1 MKKKFIVFFIMLV
14 VLIFS
19 YKDKAIIDNSEFL
32 DNEVTSEDNVSKNNI
47 VENSID
53 EKNDSNNRDST
64 IYVSTIINNEK
75 TELSLEDYI
84 VGVVSCEMPASFD
97 IEALKAMS
105 VAARTYALYKRNKN
119 KTLKT
124 TTDDQCYI
132 DINTMKN
139 KWKNNFDKY
148 YDKISNAVNDTKGEY
163 MTYNDKAIIAF
174 YFSISN
180 GKTENVENVFSQKLD
195 YLVSVDSSWDK
206 KNSSNEKDIKMKVS
220 DFLKKL
226 SINDK
231 KINDIK
237 IDRSSTNRINN
248 IKINGKSYKGT
259 KFRSLLNLKSTD
271 IEIKYDNDYVYIHTV
286 GYGHGVGMSQYG
298 ANYMA
303 QDGYKY
309 EDILKHYYTGIK
321 ITNKL

>member
-1 MKKKFIVFFIMLV
+1 MKKKFIVFFIMFV
-14 VLIFS
+14 ILIYS
-19 YKDKAIIDNSEFL
+19 YKDKVI
-32 DNEVTSEDNVSKNNI
+32 VGDNVFENDIVDKDNVNDSKNSKDN
-47 VENSID
+47 
-53 EKNDSNNRDST
+53 T
-64 IYVSTIINNEK
+64 IYVSALVNNKK
-75 TELSLEDYI
+75 TDLSLEDYI

-105 VAARTYALYKRNKN
+105 VAARTYALYKSERN

-132 DINTMKN
+132 DESAMKE

-148 YDKISNAVNDTKGEY
+148 YNKINNAVNDTKGEY
-163 MTYNDKAIIAF
+163 MTYKDKTIIAF

-206 KNSSNEKDIKMKVS
+206 RNNSNEKDIKMKVS

-226 SINDK
+226 NINDNK
-231 KINDIK
+231 
-237 IDRSSTNRINN
+237 INN
-248 IKINGKSYKGT
+248 IKINNKNYKGT

-309 EDILKHYYTGIK
+309 DDILKHYYKGVK
-321 ITNKL
+321 IVNKI

>member
-1 MKKKFIVFFIMLV
+1 MKKKFIVFFIIFV
-14 VLIFS
+14 ILIYS
-19 YKDKAIIDNSEFL
+19 YKDKVI
-32 DNEVTSEDNVSKNNI
+32 VGDNVFENDIVDKDNVKDSKNSKDN
-47 VENSID
+47 
-53 EKNDSNNRDST
+53 T
-64 IYVSTIINNEK
+64 IYVSALVNNKK
-75 TELSLEDYI
+75 TDLSLEDYI

-105 VAARTYALYKRNKN
+105 VAARTYALYKSERN

-132 DINTMKN
+132 DESAMKE

-148 YDKISNAVNDTKGEY
+148 YNKINNAVNDTKGEY
-163 MTYNDKAIIAF
+163 MTYNDKTIIAF

-206 KNSSNEKDIKMKVS
+206 RNNSNEKNIKMKVS

-226 SINDK
+226 NINDN
-231 KINDIK
+231 KINNIK
-237 IDRSSTNRINN
+237 IDRSNTNRINN
-248 IKINGKSYKGT
+248 IKINNKNYKGT

-309 EDILKHYYTGIK
+309 DDILKHYYKGVK
-321 ITNKL
+321 IVNKI

>member
-1 MKKKFIVFFIMLV
+1 MKKKFIVFFIMFV
-14 VLIFS
+14 ILIYS
-19 YKDKAIIDNSEFL
+19 YKDKVI
-32 DNEVTSEDNVSKNNI
+32 VGDNVFENDIVDKDNVNDSKNSKDN
-47 VENSID
+47 
-53 EKNDSNNRDST
+53 T
-64 IYVSTIINNEK
+64 IYVSALVNNKK
-75 TELSLEDYI
+75 TDLSLEDYI

-105 VAARTYALYKRNKN
+105 VAARTYALYKSKRN

-132 DINTMKN
+132 DESAMKE

-148 YDKISNAVNDTKGEY
+148 YNKINNAVNDTKGEY
-163 MTYNDKAIIAF
+163 MTYNDKTIIAF

-206 KNSSNEKDIKMKVS
+206 RNNSNEKDIKMKVS

-226 SINDK
+226 NINDN
-231 KINDIK
+231 KINNIK
-237 IDRSSTNRINN
+237 IDRSNTNRINN
-248 IKINGKSYKGT
+248 IKINNKNYKGT

-309 EDILKHYYTGIK
+309 DDILKHYYKGVK
-321 ITNKL
+321 IVNKI

>member
-1 MKKKFIVFFIMLV
+1 MKKKFIVFFIMFV
-14 VLIFS
+14 ILIYS
-19 YKDKAIIDNSEFL
+19 YKDKVI
-32 DNEVTSEDNVSKNNI
+32 VGDNVFENDIVDKDNVNDSKNSKDN
-47 VENSID
+47 
-53 EKNDSNNRDST
+53 T
-64 IYVSTIINNEK
+64 IYVSALVNNKK
-75 TELSLEDYI
+75 TDLSLEDYI

-105 VAARTYALYKRNKN
+105 VAARTYALYKSERN

-132 DINTMKN
+132 DESAMKE
-139 KWKNNFDKY
+139 KWKNNFNKY
-148 YDKISNAVNDTKGEY
+148 YNKINNAVNDTKGEY
-163 MTYNDKAIIAF
+163 MTYKDKTIIAF

-206 KNSSNEKDIKMKVS
+206 RNNSNEKNIKMKVS

-226 SINDK
+226 NINDN
-231 KINDIK
+231 KINNIK
-237 IDRSSTNRINN
+237 IDRSNTNRINN
-248 IKINGKSYKGT
+248 IKINNKNYKGT

-309 EDILKHYYTGIK
+309 DDILKHYYKGVK
-321 ITNKL
+321 IMNKI

>member
-1 MKKKFIVFFIMLV
+1 MKKKFIVFFIMFV
-14 VLIFS
+14 ILIYS
-19 YKDKAIIDNSEFL
+19 YKDKVI
-32 DNEVTSEDNVSKNNI
+32 VGDNVFENDIVDKDNVKDSKNSKDN
-47 VENSID
+47 
-53 EKNDSNNRDST
+53 T
-64 IYVSTIINNEK
+64 IYVSALVNNKK
-75 TELSLEDYI
+75 TDLSLEDYI

-105 VAARTYALYKRNKN
+105 VAARTYALYKNERN

-132 DINTMKN
+132 DESAMKE

-148 YDKISNAVNDTKGEY
+148 YNKINNAVNDTKGEY
-163 MTYNDKAIIAF
+163 MTYNDKTIIAF

-206 KNSSNEKDIKMKVS
+206 RNNSNEKDIKMKVS

-226 SINDK
+226 NINDN
-231 KINDIK
+231 KIKNIK
-237 IDRSSTNRINN
+237 IDRSNTNRINN
-248 IKINGKSYKGT
+248 IKINNKNYKGT

-309 EDILKHYYTGIK
+309 DDILKHYYKGVK
-321 ITNKL
+321 IVNKI

>member
-1 MKKKFIVFFIMLV
+1 MKKKFIVFFIMFV
-14 VLIFS
+14 ILIYS
-19 YKDKAIIDNSEFL
+19 YKDKVIVS
-32 DNEVTSEDNVSKNNI
+32 DNVFENDIVDKDNVNDSKNSKDN
-47 VENSID
+47 
-53 EKNDSNNRDST
+53 T
-64 IYVSTIINNEK
+64 IYVSALVNNKK
-75 TELSLEDYI
+75 TDLSLEDYI

-105 VAARTYALYKRNKN
+105 VAARTYALYKSERNKI
-119 KTLKT
+119 LKT

-132 DINTMKN
+132 DESAMKE

-148 YDKISNAVNDTKGEY
+148 YNKINNAVNDTKGEY
-163 MTYNDKAIIAF
+163 MTYNDKTIIAF

-206 KNSSNEKDIKMKVS
+206 RNNSNEKDIKMKVS

-226 SINDK
+226 NINDN
-231 KINDIK
+231 KIKNIK
-237 IDRSSTNRINN
+237 IDRSNTNRINN
-248 IKINGKSYKGT
+248 IKINNKNYKGT

-309 EDILKHYYTGIK
+309 DDILKHYYKGVK
-321 ITNKL
+321 IVNKI

>member
-1 MKKKFIVFFIMLV
+1 MKKKFIVFFIMFV
-14 VLIFS
+14 ILIYS
-19 YKDKAIIDNSEFL
+19 YKDKVI
-32 DNEVTSEDNVSKNNI
+32 VGDNVFENDIVDKDNVKDSKNSKDN
-47 VENSID
+47 
-53 EKNDSNNRDST
+53 T
-64 IYVSTIINNEK
+64 IYVSALVNNKK
-75 TELSLEDYI
+75 TDLSLEDYI

-105 VAARTYALYKRNKN
+105 VAARTYALYKSERN

-132 DINTMKN
+132 DKSAMKE

-148 YDKISNAVNDTKGEY
+148 YNKINNAVNDTKGEY
-163 MTYNDKAIIAF
+163 MTYNDKTIIAF

-206 KNSSNEKDIKMKVS
+206 RNNNNEKNIKMKVS

-226 SINDK
+226 NINDN
-231 KINDIK
+231 KINNIK
-237 IDRSSTNRINN
+237 IDRSNTNRINN
-248 IKINGKSYKGT
+248 IKINNKNYKGT

-309 EDILKHYYTGIK
+309 DDILKHYYKGVK
-321 ITNKL
+321 IVNKI

>member
-1 MKKKFIVFFIMLV
+1 MKKKFIVFFIMFV
-14 VLIFS
+14 ILIYS
-19 YKDKAIIDNSEFL
+19 YKDKVI
-32 DNEVTSEDNVSKNNI
+32 VGDNVFENDIVDKDNVKDSKNSKDN
-47 VENSID
+47 
-53 EKNDSNNRDST
+53 T
-64 IYVSTIINNEK
+64 IYVSALVNNKK
-75 TELSLEDYI
+75 TDLSLEDYI

-105 VAARTYALYKRNKN
+105 VAARTYALYKNERN

-132 DINTMKN
+132 DESAMKE

-148 YDKISNAVNDTKGEY
+148 YNKINNAVNDTKGEY
-163 MTYNDKAIIAF
+163 MTYNDKTIIAF

-206 KNSSNEKDIKMKVS
+206 RNNSNEKDIKMKVS

-226 SINDK
+226 NINDN
-231 KINDIK
+231 KINNIK
-237 IDRSSTNRINN
+237 IDRSNTNRINN
-248 IKINGKSYKGT
+248 IKINNKNYKGT

-309 EDILKHYYTGIK
+309 DDILKHYYKGVK
-321 ITNKL
+321 IVNKI

>member
-1 MKKKFIVFFIMLV
+1 MKKKFIVFFIMFV
-14 VLIFS
+14 ILIYS
-19 YKDKAIIDNSEFL
+19 YKDKVI
-32 DNEVTSEDNVSKNNI
+32 VGDNVFENDIVDKDNVKDSKNSKDN
-47 VENSID
+47 
-53 EKNDSNNRDST
+53 T
-64 IYVSTIINNEK
+64 IYVSALVNNKK
-75 TELSLEDYI
+75 TDLSLEDYI

-105 VAARTYALYKRNKN
+105 VAARTYALYKSERN

-132 DINTMKN
+132 DKSAMKE

-148 YDKISNAVNDTKGEY
+148 YNKINNAVNDTKGEY
-163 MTYNDKAIIAF
+163 MTYNDKTIIAF

-206 KNSSNEKDIKMKVS
+206 RNNSNEKNIKMKVS

-226 SINDK
+226 NINDN
-231 KINDIK
+231 KINNIK
-237 IDRSSTNRINN
+237 IDRSNTNRINN
-248 IKINGKSYKGT
+248 IKINNKNYKGT

-309 EDILKHYYTGIK
+309 DDILKHYYKGVK
-321 ITNKL
+321 IVNKI

>member
-32 DNEVTSEDNVSKNNI
+32 DNEATSEDNVSKNNI
-47 VENSID
+47 VENSIG
-53 EKNDSNNRDST
+53 EKNDSNNRDT

-119 KTLKT
+119 RTLKT

-220 DFLKKL
+220 DFFKKL
-226 SINDK
+226 SINDE

>member
-1 MKKKFIVFFIMLV
+1 MKKKFIVFFIMFV
-14 VLIFS
+14 ILIYS
-19 YKDKAIIDNSEFL
+19 YKDKVI
-32 DNEVTSEDNVSKNNI
+32 VGDNVFENDIVDKDNVKDSKNSKDN
-47 VENSID
+47 
-53 EKNDSNNRDST
+53 T
-64 IYVSTIINNEK
+64 IYVSALVNNKK
-75 TELSLEDYI
+75 TDLSLEDYI

-105 VAARTYALYKRNKN
+105 VAARTYALYKSERN

-132 DINTMKN
+132 DEIAMKE

-148 YDKISNAVNDTKGEY
+148 YNKINNAVNDTKGEY
-163 MTYNDKAIIAF
+163 MTYNDKTIIAF

-206 KNSSNEKDIKMKVS
+206 RNNSNEKNIKMKVS

-226 SINDK
+226 NINDN
-231 KINDIK
+231 KINNIK
-237 IDRSSTNRINN
+237 IDRSNTNRINN
-248 IKINGKSYKGT
+248 IKINNKNYKGT

-309 EDILKHYYTGIK
+309 DDILKHYYKGVK
-321 ITNKL
+321 IVNKI

>member
-47 VENSID
+47 VENSIG
-53 EKNDSNNRDST
+53 EKNDSNNRDT

-84 VGVVSCEMPASFD
+84 IGVVSCEMPASFD

-220 DFLKKL
+220 DFFKKL
-226 SINDK
+226 SINDE

-309 EDILKHYYTGIK
+309 EEILKHYYTGIK

>member
-1 MKKKFIVFFIMLV
+1 MKKKFIVFFIMFV
-14 VLIFS
+14 ILIYS
-19 YKDKAIIDNSEFL
+19 YKDKVI
-32 DNEVTSEDNVSKNNI
+32 VGDNVFENDIVDKDNVKDSKNSKDN
-47 VENSID
+47 
-53 EKNDSNNRDST
+53 T
-64 IYVSTIINNEK
+64 IYVSALVNNKK
-75 TELSLEDYI
+75 TDLSLEDYI

-105 VAARTYALYKRNKN
+105 VAARTYALYKSERN

-132 DINTMKN
+132 DESAMKE

-148 YDKISNAVNDTKGEY
+148 YNKINNAVNDTKGEY
-163 MTYNDKAIIAF
+163 MTYNDKTIIAF

-206 KNSSNEKDIKMKVS
+206 RNNSNEKDIKMKVS

-226 SINDK
+226 NINDN
-231 KINDIK
+231 KINNIK
-237 IDRSSTNRINN
+237 IDRSNTNRINN
-248 IKINGKSYKGT
+248 IKINNKNYKGT

-309 EDILKHYYTGIK
+309 DDILKHYYKGVK
-321 ITNKL
+321 IVNKI

>member
-1 MKKKFIVFFIMLV
+1 MKKKFIVFFIMFV
-14 VLIFS
+14 ILIYS
-19 YKDKAIIDNSEFL
+19 YKDKITIDDSDLSE
-32 DNEVTSEDNVSKNNI
+32 NNI
-47 VENSID
+47 VDKSNA
-53 EKNDSNNRDST
+53 NDKDKAKDNT
-64 IYVSTIINNEK
+64 IYVSALVNNK
-75 TELSLEDYI
+75 KADLSLEDYI
-84 VGVVSCEMPASFD
+84 VGVVSCEMPASFN

-105 VAARTYALYKRNKN
+105 VAARTYALYKSERN

-132 DINTMKN
+132 DESAMKE

-148 YDKISNAVNDTKGEY
+148 YNKINNAVNDTKGEY
-163 MTYNDKAIIAF
+163 MIYNDKTIIAF

-206 KNSSNEKDIKMKVS
+206 RNNNNEKDVKMKVS

-226 SINDK
+226 NISDER
-231 KINDIK
+231 INDIK
-237 IDRSSTNRINN
+237 IDRSNTNRINN
-248 IKINGKSYKGT
+248 IKINNKNYKGT

-271 IEIKYDNDYVYIHTV
+271 IEIKYDNDYVYLHTV

-309 EDILKHYYTGIK
+309 EDILKHYYKDVK
-321 ITNKL
+321 IVNKI

>member
-1 MKKKFIVFFIMLV
+1 MFVI
-14 VLIFS
+14 LIYS
-19 YKDKAIIDNSEFL
+19 YKDKVI
-32 DNEVTSEDNVSKNNI
+32 VGDNVFENDIVDKDNVKDSKNSKDN
-47 VENSID
+47 
-53 EKNDSNNRDST
+53 T
-64 IYVSTIINNEK
+64 IYVSALVNNKK
-75 TELSLEDYI
+75 TDLSLEDYI

-105 VAARTYALYKRNKN
+105 VAARTYALYKNERN

-132 DINTMKN
+132 DESAMKE

-148 YDKISNAVNDTKGEY
+148 YNKINNAVNDTKGEY
-163 MTYNDKAIIAF
+163 MTYNDKTIIAF

-206 KNSSNEKDIKMKVS
+206 RNNSNEKDIKMKVS

-226 SINDK
+226 NINDN
-231 KINDIK
+231 KINNIK
-237 IDRSSTNRINN
+237 IDRSNTNRINN
-248 IKINGKSYKGT
+248 IKINNKNYKGT

-309 EDILKHYYTGIK
+309 DDILKHYYKGVK
-321 ITNKL
+321 IVNKI

>member
-1 MKKKFIVFFIMLV
+1 MKKKFIVFFIMFV
-14 VLIFS
+14 ILIYS
-19 YKDKAIIDNSEFL
+19 YKDKVI
-32 DNEVTSEDNVSKNNI
+32 VGDNVFENDIVDKDNVNDSKNSKDN
-47 VENSID
+47 
-53 EKNDSNNRDST
+53 T
-64 IYVSTIINNEK
+64 IYVSALVNNKK
-75 TELSLEDYI
+75 TDLSLEDYI

-105 VAARTYALYKRNKN
+105 VAARTYALYKSERN

-132 DINTMKN
+132 DESAMKE

-148 YDKISNAVNDTKGEY
+148 YNKINNAVNDTKGEY
-163 MTYNDKAIIAF
+163 MTYNDKTIIAF

-206 KNSSNEKDIKMKVS
+206 RNNSNEKDIKMKVS

-226 SINDK
+226 NINDN
-231 KINDIK
+231 KINNIK
-237 IDRSSTNRINN
+237 IDRSNTNRINN
-248 IKINGKSYKGT
+248 ITINNKNYKGT

-309 EDILKHYYTGIK
+309 DDILKHYYKGVK
-321 ITNKL
+321 IVNKI

>member
-1 MKKKFIVFFIMLV
+1 MKKKFIVFFIMFV
-14 VLIFS
+14 ILIYS
-19 YKDKAIIDNSEFL
+19 YKDKVI
-32 DNEVTSEDNVSKNNI
+32 VGDNVFENDIVDKDNVKDSKNSKDN
-47 VENSID
+47 
-53 EKNDSNNRDST
+53 T
-64 IYVSTIINNEK
+64 IYVSALVNNKK
-75 TELSLEDYI
+75 TDLSLEDYI

-105 VAARTYALYKRNKN
+105 VAARTYALYKSERN

-132 DINTMKN
+132 DESAMKE

-148 YDKISNAVNDTKGEY
+148 YNKINNAVNDTKGEY
-163 MTYNDKAIIAF
+163 MTYKDKTIIAF

-206 KNSSNEKDIKMKVS
+206 RNNSNEKNIKMKVS

-226 SINDK
+226 NINDN
-231 KINDIK
+231 KINNIK
-237 IDRSSTNRINN
+237 IDRSNTNRINN
-248 IKINGKSYKGT
+248 IKINNKNYKGT

-309 EDILKHYYTGIK
+309 DDILKHYYKGVK
-321 ITNKL
+321 IVNKI

>member
-1 MKKKFIVFFIMLV
+1 MKKKFIVFFIMFV
-14 VLIFS
+14 ILIYS
-19 YKDKAIIDNSEFL
+19 YKDKVI
-32 DNEVTSEDNVSKNNI
+32 VGDNVFENDIVDKNNVNDSKN
-47 VENSID
+47 S
-53 EKNDSNNRDST
+53 NDNT
-64 IYVSTIINNEK
+64 IYVSALVNNKK
-75 TELSLEDYI
+75 TDLSLEDYI

-105 VAARTYALYKRNKN
+105 VAARTYALYKSERN

-132 DINTMKN
+132 DESAMKE

-148 YDKISNAVNDTKGEY
+148 YNKINNAVNDTKGEY
-163 MTYNDKAIIAF
+163 MTYNDKTIIAF

-206 KNSSNEKDIKMKVS
+206 RNNSNEKNIKMKVS

-226 SINDK
+226 NINDK
-231 KINDIK
+231 RINNIK
-237 IDRSSTNRINN
+237 IDRSNTNRINN
-248 IKINGKSYKGT
+248 IKINNKNYKGT

-309 EDILKHYYTGIK
+309 DDILKHYYKGVK
-321 ITNKL
+321 IVNKI

>member
-1 MKKKFIVFFIMLV
+1 MKKKFIVFFIMFV
-14 VLIFS
+14 ILIYS
-19 YKDKAIIDNSEFL
+19 YKDKVI
-32 DNEVTSEDNVSKNNI
+32 VGDNVFENDIVDKDNVKDSKNSKDN
-47 VENSID
+47 
-53 EKNDSNNRDST
+53 T
-64 IYVSTIINNEK
+64 IYVSALVNNKK
-75 TELSLEDYI
+75 TDLSLEDYI

-105 VAARTYALYKRNKN
+105 VAARTYALYKSERN

-132 DINTMKN
+132 DKSAMKE

-148 YDKISNAVNDTKGEY
+148 YNKINNAVNDTKGEY
-163 MTYNDKAIIAF
+163 MTYNDKTIIAF

-206 KNSSNEKDIKMKVS
+206 RNNSNEKDIKMKVS

-226 SINDK
+226 NINDN
-231 KINDIK
+231 KINNIK
-237 IDRSSTNRINN
+237 IDRSNTNRINN
-248 IKINGKSYKGT
+248 IKINNKNYKGT

-309 EDILKHYYTGIK
+309 DDILKHYYKGVK
-321 ITNKL
+321 IVNKI

>member
-1 MKKKFIVFFIMLV
+1 MKKKFIVFFIMFV
-14 VLIFS
+14 ILIYS
-19 YKDKAIIDNSEFL
+19 YKDKVI
-32 DNEVTSEDNVSKNNI
+32 VGDNVFENDIVDKDNVKDSKNSKDN
-47 VENSID
+47 
-53 EKNDSNNRDST
+53 T
-64 IYVSTIINNEK
+64 IYVSALVNNKK
-75 TELSLEDYI
+75 TDLSLEDYI

-105 VAARTYALYKRNKN
+105 VAARTYALYKSERN

-132 DINTMKN
+132 DESAMKE

-148 YDKISNAVNDTKGEY
+148 YNKINNAVNDTKGEY
-163 MTYNDKAIIAF
+163 MTYNDKTIIAF

-206 KNSSNEKDIKMKVS
+206 RNNSNEKDIIMKVS

-226 SINDK
+226 NINDN
-231 KINDIK
+231 KINNIK
-237 IDRSSTNRINN
+237 IDRSNTNRINN
-248 IKINGKSYKGT
+248 IKINNKNYKGT

-309 EDILKHYYTGIK
+309 DDILKHYYKGVK
-321 ITNKL
+321 IVNKI

>member
-1 MKKKFIVFFIMLV
+1 MKKKFIVFFIMFV
-14 VLIFS
+14 ILIYS
-19 YKDKAIIDNSEFL
+19 YKDKVIVGDNAFEN
-32 DNEVTSEDNVSKNNI
+32 DIVDKDNVNDSKNSKDN
-47 VENSID
+47 
-53 EKNDSNNRDST
+53 T
-64 IYVSTIINNEK
+64 IYVSALVNNKK
-75 TELSLEDYI
+75 TDLSLEDYI

-105 VAARTYALYKRNKN
+105 VAARTYALYKSERNK
-119 KTLKT
+119 TFKT

-132 DINTMKN
+132 DESVMKE

-148 YDKISNAVNDTKGEY
+148 YNKINNAVNDTKGEY
-163 MTYNDKAIIAF
+163 MTYNDKTIIAF

-206 KNSSNEKDIKMKVS
+206 RNNSNEKDIKMKVS

-226 SINDK
+226 NINDN
-231 KINDIK
+231 KIKNIK
-237 IDRSSTNRINN
+237 IDRSNTNRINN
-248 IKINGKSYKGT
+248 IKINNKNYKGT

-309 EDILKHYYTGIK
+309 DDILKHYYKGVK
-321 ITNKL
+321 IVNKI

>member
-47 VENSID
+47 VENSIG
-53 EKNDSNNRDST
+53 EKNDSNNRDT

-119 KTLKT
+119 RTLKT

-148 YDKISNAVNDTKGEY
+148 YNKISNAVNDTKGEY

-220 DFLKKL
+220 DFFKKL
-226 SINDK
+226 SINDE

>member
-1 MKKKFIVFFIMLV
+1 MKKKFIVFFIMFV
-14 VLIFS
+14 ILIYS
-19 YKDKAIIDNSEFL
+19 YKDKVI
-32 DNEVTSEDNVSKNNI
+32 VGDNVFENDIVDKDNVKDSKNSKYN
-47 VENSID
+47 
-53 EKNDSNNRDST
+53 T
-64 IYVSTIINNEK
+64 IYVSALVNNKK
-75 TELSLEDYI
+75 TDLSLEDYI

-105 VAARTYALYKRNKN
+105 VAARTYALYKSERN

-132 DINTMKN
+132 DESAMKE

-148 YDKISNAVNDTKGEY
+148 YNKINNAVNDTKGEY
-163 MTYNDKAIIAF
+163 MTYNDKTIIAF

-206 KNSSNEKDIKMKVS
+206 RNNSNEKDIKMKVS

-226 SINDK
+226 NINDN
-231 KINDIK
+231 KIKNIK
-237 IDRSSTNRINN
+237 IDRSNTNRINN
-248 IKINGKSYKGT
+248 IKINNKNYKGT

-309 EDILKHYYTGIK
+309 DDILKHYYKGVK
-321 ITNKL
+321 IVNKI

>member
-1 MKKKFIVFFIMLV
+1 MKKKFIVFFIMFV
-14 VLIFS
+14 ILIYS
-19 YKDKAIIDNSEFL
+19 YKDKITIDDSDLSE
-32 DNEVTSEDNVSKNNI
+32 NNI
-47 VENSID
+47 VDKSNA
-53 EKNDSNNRDST
+53 NDKDKAKDNT
-64 IYVSTIINNEK
+64 IYVSALVNNKK
-75 TELSLEDYI
+75 TDLSLEDYI
-84 VGVVSCEMPASFD
+84 VGVVSCEMPASFN

-105 VAARTYALYKRNKN
+105 VAARTYALYKSERN

-132 DINTMKN
+132 DESAMKE

-148 YDKISNAVNDTKGEY
+148 YNKINNAVNDTKGEY
-163 MTYNDKAIIAF
+163 MIYNDKTIIAF

-206 KNSSNEKDIKMKVS
+206 RNNNNEKDVKMKVS

-226 SINDK
+226 NISDER
-231 KINDIK
+231 INDIK
-237 IDRSSTNRINN
+237 IDRSNTNRINN
-248 IKINGKSYKGT
+248 IKINNKNYKGT

-271 IEIKYDNDYVYIHTV
+271 IEIKYDNDYVYLHTV

-309 EDILKHYYTGIK
+309 EDILKHYYKGVK
-321 ITNKL
+321 IVNKI